1 MSSPPLVSVLMAA
14 YNRERYLAQAVE
26 SILNQTF
33 AAFELI
39 VIDDGSTDRSLA
51 ILQAYAQQDS
61 RIRLI
66 SRENRGIPKTRNE
79 LVQQASADLL
89 AIMDSDDVALPD
101 RLALQVAYM
110 QHHPAV
116 VCLGG
121 AFQLIDAKGR
131 LIKTLTVP
139 LTNPEIQRLILAG
152 HPGVPQPCAMLRR
165 QTVLQVGGYN
175 ETMTQAEDL
184 DLWLRLGE
192 VGELANLPAALVQY
206 RLHPDSVSEQDNPLQ
221 RQKAREACEQAWQRR
236 GIAGKFEADTPWR
249 PGADRQSRHRFMM
262 QYGWWA
268 FSSSQRQTS
277 LIYALKAIWLRPR
290 AVTGWKLLICALIKP
305 LPTTEANL

>member
-1 MSSPPLVSVLMAA
+1 MSLPTVSVLMAV
-14 YNRERYLAQAVE
+14 YNRERYLAKAIE
-26 SILNQTF
+26 SILQQTLP
-33 AAFELI
+33 AFELI

-51 ILQAYAQQDS
+51 ILQAYAEQDS
-61 RIRLI
+61 RIRFT
-66 SRENRGIPKTRNE
+66 SWENRGIPGTRNE
-79 LVQQASADLL
+79 LIQQASADLL
-89 AIMDSDDVALPD
+89 AIMDSDDIALPD
-101 RLALQVAYM
+101 RLALQVAFM
-110 QHHPAV
+110 QQHPEV

-121 AFQLIDAKGR
+121 AFQLIDAKDR
-131 LIKTLTVP
+131 LIKTLAVP

-192 VGELANLPAALVQY
+192 VGELANLPNPLVQY
-206 RLHPDSVSEQDNPLQ
+206 RLHSDSVSEQDNPLQ

-236 GIAGKFEADTPWR
+236 GISGQFEANIPWR
-249 PGADRQSRHRFMM
+249 PGADRQSRHQFML

-268 FSSSQRQTS
+268 FSSSQRQTA
-277 LIYALKAIWLRPR
+277 LIYAIKALWLRPQ
-290 AVTGWKLLICALIKP
+290 AATGWKLLVCALIKP